1 MEPYS
6 QAIAKFLNGLKLEDV
21 PQAVVQKTKLV
32 LLDTLG
38 VALASSTMDFGRM
51 VMNVA
56 QKLGGPSSSRLI
68 GSSLKVAAANAVM
81 ANGTLAHGLDY
92 DDTLEE
98 AIVHTGCCAGMTALA
113 VGEELGGSGR
123 AVLEAAIAGT
133 EVMCKVGLVAP
144 GKFHARGF
152 HPTALCSTFGA
163 AAAAGRLYGLD
174 STEWSDAFGLCGSQS
189 SGIIEYLADGS
200 WTKRLHPGWSAHG
213 GVIATL
219 LAREGF
225 RGPATVFEGQHGF
238 YRSFAGANEYPFE
251 KLRELGR
258 IWEILKLTFKS
269 YPCGS
274 ISHPYMDCALTLRQ
288 KHAIAPEQVTEIVCR
303 TAEGPVHRLWEPL
316 ADKQRPTSSY
326 GAKFSLPYSIA
337 VMLIRGR
344 AGLEEFTDEAIH
356 DPIVLELA
364 KKVRYE
370 LDPSI
375 DYPRHFSGH
384 VKIKLTDGKVLE
396 ENQPYPRGGFESPL
410 PPEEI
415 EQKFRANARL
425 SLPEGQ
431 LDLIVES
438 VKTLEQLSSITALTD
453 QLSGHDPVQKKV

>member
-6 QAIAKFLNGLKLEDV
+6 QTIARFLCGLKLEEV
-21 PQAVVQKTKLV
+21 PQGVVDKAKLV
-32 LLDTLG
+32 FLDTLG
-38 VALASSTMDFGRM
+38 IALASSTMDFGRM

-56 QKLGGPSSSRLI
+56 QKLGGAPASRLI
-68 GSSLKVAAANAVM
+68 GSPLKVAAANAVL

-113 VGEELGGSGR
+113 VGEELRASGK

-163 AAAAGRLYGLD
+163 AAAAGKLYGL
-174 STEWSDAFGLCGSQS
+174 EPAQWSDAFGLCGSQS
-189 SGIIEYLADGS
+189 SGIIEYLADGT

-213 GVIATL
+213 GVIATM

-225 RGPATVFEGQHGF
+225 RGPATVFEGTHGF
-238 YRSFAGANEYPFE
+238 YRSFGGANEYPFE
-251 KLRELGR
+251 KLSELGR
-258 IWEILKLTFKS
+258 TWEIPKLTFKS

-288 KHAIAPEQVTEIVCR
+288 KYAIAPEQVAEIVCR

-316 ADKQRPTSSY
+316 
-326 GAKFSLPYSIA
+326 
-337 VMLIRGR
+337 
-344 AGLEEFTDEAIH
+344 
-356 DPIVLELA
+356 
-364 KKVRYE
+364 
-370 LDPSI
+370 
-375 DYPRHFSGH
+375 
-384 VKIKLTDGKVLE
+384 
-396 ENQPYPRGGFESPL
+396 
-410 PPEEI
+410 
-415 EQKFRANARL
+415 EQKR
-425 SLPEGQ
+425 
-431 LDLIVES
+431 
-438 VKTLEQLSSITALTD
+438 TTAHFLRC
-453 QLSGHDPVQKKV
+453 QVQSAL